1 MMTPSPFELVTSAF
15 EHAKQFRLRVNRIAP
30 FALVDA
36 LVSDTGAWFRAL
48 RDEES
53 HHARELRIQVWR
65 LRAAVLYSLV
75 EFDDPALE
83 IRATTQ
89 VIVTSGLHFP
99 SLRAQCHQLSER
111 VEELMSGPGNPKRE
125 QVRAEL
131 ASCAADGKKV
141 GLIVALARNH
151 LPAFTSD
158 LIADFQTL
166 GRGIQFV
173 ASRRHLLTS
182 TFDHIVVPFGTRQ
195 CALTNEVLCGY
206 RAPATTVVA
215 YHSEAMAPRREIHL
229 PCTIA
234 VRDRPEEADEPSE
247 CRLSAR
253 EDFDDSP
260 DREVF
265 WSAIKQAEIAVIGDA
280 ATTDTA
286 YIIPARGILLANGAH
301 VFLRDDSKAV
311 EISDLVE
318 GRRSLDDFEKRFPR
332 TPVKQLQTGDL
343 IVLRIQGS
351 GEYLV
356 EVADDLMRKDG
367 NAGLRDSAIDW
378 KPMLNDVLTEF
389 GSRWF
394 LQQLEKR
401 DFHLANHSYIWK
413 WTTDEVISPQR
424 ESRFYEIIA
433 ILDDCG
439 RALGERDVLEAARRR
454 WEEMK
459 KLKHYH
465 QKAGQQIRRNLLSRL
480 RTIID
485 SRPKIGS
492 EYELQIPG
500 VNAGTMAIVRIAAV
514 DTEVVSIPYH
524 RAGVVSYSG
533 MGGID

>member
-1 MMTPSPFELVTSAF
+1 MNPSPFELAASAF
-15 EHAKQFRLRVNRIAP
+15 ENAPQFRLRTSRIARFP
-30 FALVDA
+30 LVDG
-36 LVSDTGAWFRAL
+36 LVSETGTWFGAL
-48 RDEES
+48 RDEEG

-75 EFDDPALE
+75 EFDDPALD
-83 IRATTQ
+83 IHATTQ
-89 VIVTSGLHFP
+89 AIVTRGAHFP
-99 SLRAQCHQLSER
+99 SLRAQRDRLSER
-111 VEELMSGPGNPKRE
+111 VQALISSHGNPKRD

-131 ASCAADGKKV
+131 ARHAGDGKNV

-151 LPAFTSD
+151 LPAFTSH
-158 LIADFQTL
+158 LIEDFQTL
-166 GRGIQFV
+166 GQGIQFV

-206 RAPATTVVA
+206 RAPAATVIA
-215 YHSEAMAPRREIHL
+215 YHSEAMAPRRRVRL
-229 PCTIA
+229 PCAIS
-234 VRDRPEEADEPSE
+234 VPDRPEEVDEPSE
-247 CRLSAR
+247 SPP
-253 EDFDDSP
+253 DVDDSP

-265 WSAIKQAEIAVIGDA
+265 WSAVKQAEAAVTVDA

-286 YIIPARGILLANGAH
+286 YFVPARGILLANGAH

-311 EISDLVE
+311 EISDLLE
-318 GRRSLDDFEKRFPR
+318 GRRSLDDFGKRLPR
-332 TPVKQLQTGDL
+332 TPVRQLQTGDL
-343 IVLRIQGS
+343 IVLRVQGS

-367 NAGLRDSAIDW
+367 KAGLRESAIDW
-378 KPMLNDVLTEF
+378 KPMLKDILTEY
-389 GSRWF
+389 GSRWL

-401 DFHLANHSYIWK
+401 AFHLANHSYLWK
-413 WTTDEVISPQR
+413 WTTDEVISPQK
-424 ESRFYEIIA
+424 ESHFYEIIA

-439 RALGERDVLEAARRR
+439 RALGERDVLEAAQRR

-459 KLKHYH
+459 ELKHYH
-465 QKAGQQIRRNLLSRL
+465 QKAGQQIRGNLLSRL

-485 SRPKIGS
+485 SRPMIGS

-500 VNAGTMAIVRIAAV
+500 VSAGTMAIVRIAAV

-524 RAGVVSYSG
+524 RAGVVSCSG
-533 MGGID
+533 TGGID

>member
-1 MMTPSPFELVTSAF
+1 MNPSPFELAASAF
-15 EHAKQFRLRVNRIAP
+15 EHARQFQLRTSRLTP
-30 FALVDA
+30 FPLVDG
-36 LVSDTGAWFRAL
+36 LVSETGVWFRAL

-53 HHARELRIQVWR
+53 HYARELRIQVWR
-65 LRAAVLYSLV
+65 LRTAVLYGLV
-75 EFDDPALE
+75 PFDEPALR
-83 IRATTQ
+83 IRD
-89 VIVTSGLHFP
+89 IVQAIIGRGEYFP
-99 SLRAQCHQLSER
+99 SLRARCEPLSAQ
-111 VEELMSGPGNPKRE
+111 VEALMSVPGNPKRDE
-125 QVRAEL
+125 VRAEL
-131 ASCAADGKKV
+131 ERHAGDGKNV

-158 LIADFQTL
+158 LIEDFQNV
-166 GRGIQFV
+166 GQGIQFI

-195 CALTNEVLCGY
+195 CALTNEILCGY
-206 RAPATTVVA
+206 RARTTTVIA
-215 YHSEAMAPRREIHL
+215 YQSEAMAPPRQIQL
-229 PCTIA
+229 PCAIA
-234 VRDRPEEADEPSE
+234 VHDRPGEADEPNEYHSPAPE
-247 CRLSAR
+247 GV
-253 EDFDDSP
+253 DDSS

-265 WSAIKQAEIAVIGDA
+265 WSAIKQAEASVAGDT

-286 YIIPARGILLANGAH
+286 YFIPARGILLANGAH

-318 GRRSLDDFEKRFPR
+318 GRRSPDDFERRLPR
-332 TPVKQLQTGDL
+332 TPVRHLQTGDL
-343 IVLRIQGS
+343 IVLRVQGS

-356 EVADDLMRKDG
+356 EVADDLMQKDG
-367 NAGLRDSAIDW
+367 KAGLRGSAIDW
-378 KPMLNDVLTEF
+378 KPMLENVLTRY

-394 LQQLEKR
+394 LRQLEKR
-401 DFHLANHSYIWK
+401 GFHLANHSYIWK
-413 WTTDEVISPQR
+413 WTTDEVISPQK
-424 ESRFYEIIA
+424 ESFFYEIIA

-439 RALGERDVLEAARRR
+439 SALGERDVLEAAKRR

-459 KLKHYH
+459 ELKHYH
-465 QKAGQQIRRNLLSRL
+465 QKAGQQIRGNLLSRL

-485 SRPKIGS
+485 SRPRIGS

-500 VNAGTMAIVRIAAV
+500 VSAGTMAVVRIAAV

>member
-1 MMTPSPFELVTSAF
+1 MNPSPFELAASAF
-15 EHAKQFRLRVNRIAP
+15 EHANQFQLRTNRLAP
-30 FALVDA
+30 FPLVDGLA
-36 LVSDTGAWFRAL
+36 SETGTWFRTL

-53 HHARELRIQVWR
+53 HSARALRIQVWR
-65 LRAAVLYSLV
+65 LRTAVLYSLV
-75 EFDDPALE
+75 TFDDPALK

-89 VIVTSGLHFP
+89 AIVTGGVYFP
-99 SLRAQCHQLSER
+99 SLRARCERLSEH
-111 VEELMSGPGNPKRE
+111 VEALMSGPGNPKRDE
-125 QVRAEL
+125 VRAEL
-131 ASCAADGKKV
+131 ARHAGDGKNV

-158 LIADFQTL
+158 LIEDFQTL
-166 GRGIQFV
+166 GQGIEFV

-206 RAPATTVVA
+206 RAPATTVIA
-215 YHSEAMAPRREIHL
+215 YHSEAMAPRRQIRL
-229 PCTIA
+229 PCAIE
-234 VRDRPEEADEPSE
+234 VRDRPEEANEPNDDSPT
-247 CRLSAR
+247 AG
-253 EDFDDSP
+253 EDVDDSP
-260 DREVF
+260 DREIF
-265 WSAIKQAEIAVIGDA
+265 WSTIKQTEASVTGDA

-286 YIIPARGILLANGAH
+286 YFIPARGILLANGAH
-301 VFLRDDSKAV
+301 VFLRDDSRAV

-318 GRRSLDDFEKRFPR
+318 GRRSLDDFERHFPR
-332 TPVKQLQTGDL
+332 IPVRQLQTGDL
-343 IVLRIQGS
+343 IVLRVQGS

-367 NAGLRDSAIDW
+367 KAGLRDSAIDW
-378 KPMLNDVLTEF
+378 KPMLKDVLTEY

-401 DFHLANHSYIWK
+401 DFHLANHSYLWK
-413 WTTDEVISPQR
+413 WTTNEVISPQK
-424 ESRFYEIIA
+424 ESHFYEIIA

-439 RALGERDVLEAARRR
+439 QALGERDVLEAAKRR

-459 KLKHYH
+459 ELKHYH
-465 QKAGQQIRRNLLSRL
+465 QKAGQQIRGNLLSRL

-500 VNAGTMAIVRIAAV
+500 VSAGTMAIVRIAAV

-533 MGGID
+533 VGGID